1 MTMDSKQIIFN
12 EDVYEKIRTGV
23 DKLANTVKVT
33 LGPKGRHVAL
43 EKKYGSPVLSD
54 DGVSIAK
61 EIELQ
66 DPNENIGAQ
75 LVREIAQKTEDQAGD
90 GTTTATVLAQTMIQE
105 GIKNVTAGADSVAL
119 KAGMDKATTT
129 VVEQL
134 KKLSRQVK
142 TREEKAQVA
151 TVSSKLPAVGEAIAD
166 AMEKV
171 GKDGVISVEESQGL
185 EMKVETVEGM
195 QFDRGYLSPYLVT
208 DPDRMDVVLKNPLI
222 FVTDKKITSI
232 QDFLPVLE
240 KLSQKGRPFLLVADD
255 ITGEA
260 LATIVLNKVRG
271 TFSCAAVKAPGFGD
285 RRKAMLEDIA
295 ILTGGKV
302 LSEDLGL
309 TFEKVTE
316 DMFGSADEVKVD
328 KDNTTIVGG
337 KGDKA
342 EIKARIGQIRKQID
356 ETKSEYDKEKLQE
369 RLAKLAGGVAII
381 KVGAPTE
388 TAMKELKHRVE
399 DAVNATKAAV
409 AEGIIIGG
417 GAALVKAG
425 KAIDDLK
432 LTGDE
437 KTGAEIVRKAL
448 REPLKLIADNSGFE
462 GVIAVQK
469 VLEAEDNLGFNSL
482 NNQFEDLFKS
492 GIVDPL
498 KVTRLAL
505 LNAESIASLLLST
518 SAIVT
523 TIPKTEAPAAPAAPA
538 YPEY

>member
-90 GTTTATVLAQTMIQE
+90 GTTTATVLAQIMIQE

-119 KAGMDKATTT
+119 KSGMDKATTT
-129 VVEQL
+129 VVEEL

-195 QFDRGYLSPYLVT
+195 QFDRGYLSAYLVT

-222 FVTDKKITSI
+222 FITDKKITSI

-425 KAIDDLK
+425 KAIDNLK

-437 KTGAEIVRKAL
+437 KTGAEIVRKSL

-469 VLEAEDNLGFNSL
+469 VLDGDDNLGFNSL

-523 TIPKTEAPAAPAAPA
+523 TIPKNETPAPAAPA

>member
-1 MTMDSKQIIFN
+1 MDSKQIIFN
-12 EDVYEKIRTGV
+12 EDVYEKIRSGV

-90 GTTTATVLAQTMIQE
+90 GTTTATVLAQIMIQE
-105 GIKNVTAGADSVAL
+105 GIKNVTAGADAVAL
-119 KAGMDKATTT
+119 KSGMDKATTA
-129 VVEQL
+129 VVEEL

-151 TVSSKLPAVGEAIAD
+151 TVSSKLSAVGEAIAD

-195 QFDRGYLSPYLVT
+195 QFDRGYLSAYLVT

-222 FVTDKKITSI
+222 FITDKKITSI

-337 KGDKA
+337 KGAKD
-342 EIKARIGQIRKQID
+342 EIKSRIGQIRKQID
-356 ETKSEYDKEKLQE
+356 ETKSDYDKEKLQE

-425 KAIDDLK
+425 RAVDGLK
-432 LTGDE
+432 LAGDE
-437 KTGAEIVRKAL
+437 KTGAEIVRKSL
-448 REPLKLIADNSGFE
+448 REPLRLIADNSGYE

-469 VLEAEDNLGFNSL
+469 VLEGDDNLGFNSL

-523 TIPKTEAPAAPAAPA
+523 TIPKNETPAPAAPS

>member
-1 MTMDSKQIIFN
+1 MDAKQIIFS
-12 EDVYEKIRTGV
+12 EEVYDKVRTGV

-90 GTTTATVLAQTMIQE
+90 GTTTATVLAQVMIQE
-105 GIKNVTAGADSVAL
+105 GIKNVTAGTDAITL
-119 KAGMDKATTT
+119 KSGMDKATMA
-129 VVEQL
+129 VVEELQ
-134 KKLSRQVK
+134 KMSRPVK

-151 TVSSKLPAVGEAIAD
+151 TVSSKLSTVGEAIAD

-185 EMKVETVEGM
+185 EMQVDTVEGM
-195 QFDRGYLSPYLVT
+195 QFDRGYVSPYLAT
-208 DPDRMDVVLKNPLI
+208 DPERMECVLKNPLI
-222 FVTDKKITSI
+222 FITDKKITAI
-232 QDFLPVLE
+232 QEFLPVLE
-240 KLSQKGRPFLLVADD
+240 KLSQKGRPFLIIADD

-271 TFSCAAVKAPGFGD
+271 TFTCAAVKAPGFGD

-309 TFEKVTE
+309 TFEKINE

-337 KGDKA
+337 RGEKA
-342 EIKARIGQIRKQID
+342 EIKARIGQIRKQVD

-369 RLAKLAGGVAII
+369 RLAKLSGGVAII
-381 KVGAPTE
+381 KVGAHTE

-409 AEGIIIGG
+409 DEGIIIGG

-425 KAIDDLK
+425 RAVDALK

-437 KTGAEIVRKAL
+437 KTGAEIVRKSL
-448 REPLKLIADNSGFE
+448 REPLRIIADNSGYE
-462 GVIAVQK
+462 GIIAVQK
-469 VLEAEDNLGFNSL
+469 VLEGDDNLGFNSL
-482 NNQFEDLFKS
+482 TNKFEDLFKS
-492 GIVDPL
+492 GILDPL
-498 KVTRLAL
+498 KVVRLAL

-523 TIPKTEAPAAPAAPA
+523 TIPKPETPAAPSAPA